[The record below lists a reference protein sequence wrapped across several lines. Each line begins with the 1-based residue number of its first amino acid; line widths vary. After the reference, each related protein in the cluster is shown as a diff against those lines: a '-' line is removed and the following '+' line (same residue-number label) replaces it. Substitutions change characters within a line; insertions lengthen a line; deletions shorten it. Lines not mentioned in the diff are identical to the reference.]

1 MTFLLI
7 EASHVGRE
15 TVPVSVSGVAREGHG
30 ISINERETAGDDDG
44 STGRMQWP
52 PGVVSL
58 AESQIDVETWSRL
71 PRSFST
77 SPLPAFTRP
86 SLTLRLHTPLQDGRR
101 VSRRDNAF
109 FNLMDMFRTSV
120 ASTWAS

>member
-1 MTFLLI
+1 MSGEKQCLFLVL
-7 EASHVGRE
+7 
-15 TVPVSVSGVAREGHG
+15 PVKGMAFG
-30 ISINERETAGDDDG
+30 ISINERETAGDDD
-44 STGRMQWP
+44 GRMQWP

-86 SLTLRLHTPLQDGRR
+86 SHTLRFHTPLQDGRR